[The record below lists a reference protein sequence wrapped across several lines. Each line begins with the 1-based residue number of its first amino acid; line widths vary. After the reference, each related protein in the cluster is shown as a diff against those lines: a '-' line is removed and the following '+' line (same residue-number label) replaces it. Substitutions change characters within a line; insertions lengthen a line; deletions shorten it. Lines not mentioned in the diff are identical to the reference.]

1 VIFFLP
7 PILLANGYCICFET
21 LFNYIFR
28 MLNNLSRPGPTREC
42 FTLAACRPL
51 MANGRLGLHSQDK
64 IHFQFNMDYFRW
76 IKCTVQAWVRLG
88 FWLIPSH
95 SNERNMIFLNTIP
108 SQSPLFQTKKKHFPL
123 FQQKLPFADQTRL
136 VMNEIE
142 WNILFNLCNH
152 INLIQSHLYWWNINK
167 SCSKTKE
174 QTCEIQ
180 LNFCKIRVLM
190 RTSKI

>member
-42 FTLAACRPL
+42 FTLAACHPL

-76 IKCTVQAWVRLG
+76 IKCTVQAWARLG
-88 FWLIPSH
+88 FWVIPSH

-108 SQSPLFQTKKKHFPL
+108 SQSPLAQSKKNISHFFNKNYHSL
-123 FQQKLPFADQTRL
+123 TRLDWWWIRLNEIYYSISVITLISFNLIYTDEISINLAQKLKNKHVR
-136 VMNEIE
+136 
-142 WNILFNLCNH
+142 FNW
-152 INLIQSHLYWWNINK
+152 IFVKY
-167 SCSKTKE
+167 E
-174 QTCEIQ
+174 
-180 LNFCKIRVLM
+180 F
-190 RTSKI
+190 